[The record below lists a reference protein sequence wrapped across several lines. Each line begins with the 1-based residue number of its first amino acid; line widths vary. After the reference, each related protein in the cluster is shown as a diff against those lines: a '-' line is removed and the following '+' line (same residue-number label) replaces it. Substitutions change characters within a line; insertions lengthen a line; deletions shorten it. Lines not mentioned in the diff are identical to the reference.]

1 MLFLSSFLTH
11 TAGVSN
17 LIIISQLN
25 HFTFVS
31 GYSCCIVISLPK
43 FPVFSSARQ
52 VKSSVL
58 ISQPAPNV
66 DIISCTFSDMQLV
79 FEMWRHLW
87 HFLRSLWHFPL
98 SYVISESAS
107 TRYSSKLLMVNSYS
121 YIISHLSDFLH
132 IFYPPQRLSTKAV
145 LNYLFFDR
153 CFQKRTPQE
162 YIVSANKYP

>member
-1 MLFLSSFLTH
+1 MNPQRSILRKLHMLFLSSSLTH

-58 ISQPAPNV
+58 ISQPAPNM
-66 DIISCTFSDMQLV
+66 DIISC
-79 FEMWRHLW
+79 
-87 HFLRSLWHFPL
+87 
-98 SYVISESAS
+98 AS
-107 TRYSSKLLMVNSYS
+107 FWY
-121 YIISHLSDFLH
+121 
-132 IFYPPQRLSTKAV
+132 
-145 LNYLFFDR
+145 
-153 CFQKRTPQE
+153 KRKFAGTGGKQ
-162 YIVSANKYP
+162 IKK